1 MTLAAKG
8 FNAFRT
14 LLKRGNDSE
23 FAVTPLTAN
32 ATLRLTENGI
42 ITLNKATTL
51 ALVLQIPKAG
61 IWFGIHHQGGVGIA
75 HTVTLPSG
83 MLWTATAGQD
93 VATLDAV
100 DESIFCFV
108 LSPTRIW
115 VAVNNGAVA
124 FS

>member
-8 FNAFRT
+8 FNAIRT
-14 LLKRGNDSE
+14 LLKRDGD
-23 FAVTPLTAN
+23 FPVTPLTAN
-32 ATLRLTENGI
+32 ATLRLTESGI

-51 ALVLQIPKAG
+51 ALTLQIPKAG

-75 HTVTLPSG
+75 HTVTLPAG

-93 VATLDAV
+93 VATLDAI
-100 DESIFCFV
+100 DDALLCFV

-115 VAVNNGAVA
+115 VAVNIGAVA